1 MGITKDKTELLL
13 LFGLLMVAS
22 IVMVDVL
29 FFRRRVW
36 ARLMSNI
43 GIVLVFVALYVIFVK
58 RS

>member
-1 MGITKDKTELLL
+1 MYWCPSKRVN
-13 LFGLLMVAS
+13 FS
-22 IVMVDVL
+22 IVTVDVL

>member
-1 MGITKDKTELLL
+1 MDKTVMLL

-22 IVMVDVL
+22 IVTVDVL